1 MPFGQE
7 VGGIN
12 AGVMDMVLRPDNF
25 TEQAQEVL
33 RESQEIVRRYRHQ
46 QWDAE
51 HILMA
56 LLEQKDGI
64 APELLQELGAPS
76 DAIRANLHSV
86 MDGVPRSAQQA
97 TQIFMTPRAEAAL
110 SRAKAEADRLGDDF
124 ISAEHLLVS
133 LTQEQQGPLAQI
145 LKQYGVDTERVYKA
159 LHTVRGSHRV
169 TDQRAE
175 SRYRSLDR
183 FSIDLTELAST
194 GQLDPVI
201 GREAEVARVMQTL
214 IRRTKNNPVLIGGA
228 GVGKTAIAEGLAQCI
243 VSGNAPEELRDR
255 RVLALDMGALV
266 AGSKFRGEFE
276 ERLKAVMDE
285 IREAE
290 GEIILFI
297 DELHTVVGAGAGEG
311 SIDASNM
318 MKPALSRGELQ
329 TVGATTEDEYRRY
342 IERDAAL
349 ERRFQPVLVE
359 EPDPEIAIEMLKG
372 LRPRYEAHHKV
383 KVEDDAIEAAVRL
396 SQRYISDRLLP
407 DKAVDLIDE
416 AASKLRIESQSKP
429 SDLVE
434 LEARIQRLEH
444 EELAASQRADYEEA
458 ATHKSERL
466 RLQDEYET
474 RTSEMG
480 TNHPHSNSLPSRE
493 RGNVDEM
500 VVTAEQVGTLIATW
514 TGIPVDR
521 LLETE
526 AEKLLHMEERIHHRV
541 IGQHSAITAVSD
553 AIRRARAGLKDPKR
567 PIGSFIFL
575 GPTGVGKTELA
586 RALAEFLFD
595 DEQNMVRVDMSE
607 YMEKHTVS
615 RLVGAPPGYIGFD
628 QGGQLTE
635 AVRRRPFRVILF
647 DEIEKAHPDV
657 FNILLQILEDGR
669 LTDGQGHAVDFRNT
683 LVIMTSNLG
692 TGVETREAVG
702 FLRDASGDGD
712 SAKRR
717 SAVDEAL
724 KRVFRPEFLNRIDE
738 TIVFDPL
745 TEEETRQ
752 IVDIIIAEVS
762 ERLAEHG
769 VTIDLSDEA
778 RDWLASE
785 GFDRTYGAR
794 PLRRVVQRSIE
805 NPLSRLIL
813 GGEFVS
819 GDHILAD
826 IDDDGG
832 LSFEKIEE
840 GEPELA
846 GVS

>member
-1 MPFGQE
+1 MLLAQGVNTE
-7 VGGIN
+7 
-12 AGVMDMVLRPDNF
+12 VMDMVLRPDNF

-33 RESQEIVRRYRHQ
+33 RESQEVVRRYRHQ

-51 HILMA
+51 HILTA

-64 APELLQELGAPS
+64 AQELLAELEAPT
-76 DAIRANLHSV
+76 DAIRANLHRV
-86 MDGVPRSAQQA
+86 MDGVPRSVQPA
-97 TQIFMTPRAEAAL
+97 TQIFMTPRAEATL

-133 LTQEQQGPLAQI
+133 LTQEQQGPVAQI
-145 LKQYGVDTERVYKA
+145 LEQYGVDTERVYKA
-159 LHTVRGSHRV
+159 LHKVRGGHRV

-194 GQLDPVI
+194 GKLDPVI

-243 VSGNAPEELRDR
+243 VSGNAPVELRDR

-266 AGSKFRGEFE
+266 AGAKFRGEFE

-318 MKPALSRGELQ
+318 MKPALSRGEMQ

-359 EPDPEIAIEMLKG
+359 EPDPEVAIEMLKG

-416 AASKLRIESQSKP
+416 AASKLRIDSQSKP
-429 SDLVE
+429 SDIVE
-434 LEARIQRLEH
+434 LEAQIQRLEH

-458 ATHKSERL
+458 AVHKSERL
-466 RLQDEYET
+466 RLQEEHQG
-474 RTSEMG
+474 RTTDMPDG
-480 TNHPHSNSLPSRE
+480 DHK
-493 RGNVDEM
+493 M
-500 VVTAEQVGTLIATW
+500 VVTAEMVGTLIATW

-526 AEKLLHMEERIHHRV
+526 AEKLLHMEQRIHHRV
-541 IGQHSAITAVSD
+541 IGQDAAITAASD

-669 LTDGQGHAVDFRNT
+669 LTDGQGHTVDFRNT

-692 TGVETREAVG
+692 TGVEIRESVG
-702 FLRDASGDGD
+702 FLRDASGEDD

-717 SAVDEAL
+717 AAVDEAL
-724 KRVFRPEFLNRIDE
+724 KRVFKPEFLNRIDE

-745 TEEETRQ
+745 SEEETRQ
-752 IVDIIIAEVS
+752 IVDIIFAEVS
-762 ERLAEHG
+762 GRLAEHG

-778 RDWLASE
+778 RDWLARE

-819 GDHILAD
+819 GDHIRAD
-826 IDDDGG
+826 VADDGG
-832 LSFEKIEE
+832 LSFEKVEQR
-840 GEPELA
+840 EPMLA
-846 GVS
+846 GV

>member
-1 MPFGQE
+1 
-7 VGGIN
+7 
-12 AGVMDMVLRPDNF
+12 MVLRSDNF

-33 RESQEIVRRYRHQ
+33 RESQEIVRRYRHP

-56 LLEQKDGI
+56 LLEQKEGVSMSVL
-64 APELLQELGAPS
+64 AELGAPT
-76 DAIRANLHSV
+76 DAIRASLHSV

-97 TQIFMTPRAEAAL
+97 TQIFMTPRGEAVL
-110 SRAKAEADRLGDDF
+110 NRAKAEADRLGDDF
-124 ISAEHLLVS
+124 ISAEHLLVA
-133 LTQEQQGPLAQI
+133 LTHEQQGPVAHI

-159 LHTVRGSHRV
+159 LQKVRGSHRV

-183 FSIDLTELAST
+183 FSIDLTHLAAE
-194 GQLDPVI
+194 GRLDPVI
-201 GREAEVARVMQTL
+201 GREAEVSRVMQTL

-228 GVGKTAIAEGLAQCI
+228 GVGKTAIAEGLAHCI
-243 VSGNAPEELRDR
+243 VSGNAPEELRGR

-359 EPDPEIAIEMLKG
+359 EPGPEVAIEMLKG
-372 LRPRYEAHHKV
+372 LRPRYEGHHKV

-416 AASKLRIESQSKP
+416 AASKLRIDSQSKP

-458 ATHKSERL
+458 AMHKSERL
-466 RLQDEYET
+466 RLQDVYQA
-474 RTSEMG
+474 RTADI
-480 TNHPHSNSLPSRE
+480 TDDDH
-493 RGNVDEM
+493 EM
-500 VVTAEQVGTLIATW
+500 VVTAEQVGMLIATW

-526 AEKLLHMEERIHHRV
+526 AEKLLHMEERIHQRV
-541 IGQHSAITAVSD
+541 IGQGSAITAVSD

-586 RALAEFLFD
+586 RALSEFLFD

-615 RLVGAPPGYIGFD
+615 RLVGAPPGYVGFD

-669 LTDGQGHAVDFRNT
+669 LTDGQGRTVDFRNT

-702 FLRDASGDGD
+702 FLRDPSRRDD

-717 SAVDEAL
+717 AAIDEAL

-752 IVDIIIAEVS
+752 IVDIIVAEVS
-762 ERLAEHG
+762 GRLAEHG
-769 VTIDLSDEA
+769 VTIDLTDNA
-778 RDWLASE
+778 RDWLAHE
-785 GFDRTYGAR
+785 GFDRLYGAR
-794 PLRRVVQRSIE
+794 ALRRVVQRSIE

-819 GDHILAD
+819 GDRIVAD
-826 IDDDGG
+826 VGDWGT
-832 LSFEKIEE
+832 LSFAKV
-840 GEPELA
+840 GEVAEPVLA
-846 GVS
+846 AV

>member
-1 MPFGQE
+1 
-7 VGGIN
+7 
-12 AGVMDMVLRPDNF
+12 MDMVLRSDNF

-56 LLEQKDGI
+56 LLEQEDGI
-64 APELLQELGAPS
+64 ALEVLSELGAPT
-76 DAIRANLHSV
+76 DAIRASLHSV
-86 MDGVPRSAQQA
+86 MDGVPRSVQPSN
-97 TQIFMTPRAEAAL
+97 QIFMTPRAEAAL

-133 LTQEQQGPLAQI
+133 LTQEQQGPLAAI

-159 LHTVRGSHRV
+159 LHKVRGSHRV

-175 SRYRSLDR
+175 SRYRSLER

-194 GQLDPVI
+194 GRLDPVI

-243 VSGNAPEELRDR
+243 VSGNAPDELKDR

-266 AGSKFRGEFE
+266 AGAKFRGEFE

-329 TVGATTEDEYRRY
+329 AVGATTEDEYRRY

-359 EPDPEIAIEMLKG
+359 EPDPEVAIEMLRG

-434 LEARIQRLEH
+434 MEAQIQRLEH

-458 ATHKSERL
+458 AVHKSERL
-466 RLQDEYET
+466 RLLDEYKM
-474 RTSEMG
+474 RTADRG
-480 TNHPHSNSLPSRE
+480 PGHPHPNPLPSGE
-493 RGNVDEM
+493 RGNGEEM
-500 VVTAEQVGTLIATW
+500 VVTAEQVGALIATW

-526 AEKLLHMEERIHHRV
+526 AEKLLHMEERIHQRV
-541 IGQHSAITAVSD
+541 IGQDDAITAVSD

-669 LTDGQGHAVDFRNT
+669 LTDGQGHTVDFRNT

-702 FLRDASGDGD
+702 FLRDASREDD

-717 SAVDEAL
+717 TAVDEAL

-745 TEEETRQ
+745 SEEETRQ
-752 IVDIIIAEVS
+752 IVDIIFSEVS
-762 ERLAEHG
+762 GRLADHG
-769 VTIDLSDEA
+769 VSIDLTDAA

-785 GFDRTYGAR
+785 GFDRLYGAR
-794 PLRRVVQRSIE
+794 PLRRVVQRSVE

-826 IDDDGG
+826 VDGDGG
-832 LSFEKIEE
+832 LSFEKVEE
-840 GEPELA
+840 RVLVA
-846 GVS
+846 AS

>member
-1 MPFGQE
+1 M
-7 VGGIN
+7 
-12 AGVMDMVLRPDNF
+12 
-25 TEQAQEVL
+25 L
-33 RESQEIVRRYRHQ
+33 RESQEIVRRYRHP

-51 HILMA
+51 HILIA
-56 LLEQKDGI
+56 LLEQKEGVTLD
-64 APELLQELGAPS
+64 LLAELGAPT
-76 DAIRANLHSV
+76 DAIRASLHSV
-86 MDGVPRSAQQA
+86 MDGVPRSAQTV
-97 TQIFMTPRAEAAL
+97 TQIFMTPRAEATL

-124 ISAEHLLVS
+124 ISAEHLLVA
-133 LTQEQQGPLAQI
+133 LTHEEKGPVSAI

-159 LHTVRGSHRV
+159 LHKVRGSHRV

-183 FSIDLTELAST
+183 FSIDLTQLASD
-194 GQLDPVI
+194 GRLDPVI

-255 RVLALDMGALV
+255 RVLALDIGALV

-311 SIDASNM
+311 SLDASNM

-329 TVGATTEDEYRRY
+329 AVGATTEDEYRRY

-372 LRPRYEAHHKV
+372 LRPKYEAHHKV
-383 KVEDDAIEAAVRL
+383 KVEDEAIEAAVRL

-416 AASKLRIESQSKP
+416 AASKLRIDSQSKP
-429 SDLVE
+429 SDIVE

-444 EELAASQRADYEEA
+444 EELSASQRADYEQA
-458 ATHKSERL
+458 ALHKSEKL
-466 RLQDEYET
+466 RLQEEYQA
-474 RTSEMG
+474 RTADV
-480 TNHPHSNSLPSRE
+480 TDPDH
-493 RGNVDEM
+493 EM
-500 VVTAEQVGTLIATW
+500 VVTAEQVGALIATW

-541 IGQHSAITAVSD
+541 IGQDSAITAVSD

-567 PIGSFIFL
+567 LIGSFIFL

-615 RLVGAPPGYIGFD
+615 RLVGAPPGYVGFD

-669 LTDGQGHAVDFRNT
+669 LTDGQGHTVDFRNT

-702 FLRDASGDGD
+702 FLRDPGRDDD
-712 SAKRR
+712 SARR
-717 SAVDEAL
+717 RTVIDEAL

-752 IVDIIIAEVS
+752 IVDIIVAEVS
-762 ERLAEHG
+762 ARLAEHG
-769 VTIDLSDEA
+769 VSIDLTDAA
-778 RDWLASE
+778 RDWLARE
-785 GFDRTYGAR
+785 GFDRVYGAR

-813 GGEFVS
+813 GGELVV
-819 GDHILAD
+819 GDHIIAD
-826 IDDDGG
+826 IGDGEA
-832 LSFEKIEE
+832 LSFNKVEASQ
-840 GEPELA
+840 PVA
-846 GVS
+846 VAV

>member
-1 MPFGQE
+1 MLLAQGVNTE
-7 VGGIN
+7 V
-12 AGVMDMVLRPDNF
+12 VDMVLRPDNF

-33 RESQEIVRRYRHQ
+33 RESQEVVRRYRHQ

-64 APELLQELGAPS
+64 AQELLAELEAPT

-86 MDGVPRSAQQA
+86 MDGVPRSVQTA
-97 TQIFMTPRAEAAL
+97 TQIFMTPRAEATL

-133 LTQEQQGPLAQI
+133 LTQEQQGPVAQI

-159 LHTVRGSHRV
+159 LHKVRGSHRV

-201 GREAEVARVMQTL
+201 GREAEVSRVMQTL
-214 IRRTKNNPVLIGGA
+214 IRRTKNNPVLIGEA

-266 AGSKFRGEFE
+266 AGAKFRGEFE

-359 EPDPEIAIEMLKG
+359 EPDPEVAIEMLKG

-416 AASKLRIESQSKP
+416 AASKLRIDSQSKP
-429 SDLVE
+429 SDIVE
-434 LEARIQRLEH
+434 LEAQIQRLEH

-458 ATHKSERL
+458 AVHKSERL
-466 RLQDEYET
+466 RLQEELGMVN
-474 RTSEMG
+474 SEFG
-480 TNHPHSNSLPSRE
+480 IGNSESA
-493 RGNVDEM
+493 M
-500 VVTAEQVGTLIATW
+500 VVTAEMVGTLIATW

-541 IGQHSAITAVSD
+541 IGQDAAITAVSD

-607 YMEKHTVS
+607 HMEKHTVS

-669 LTDGQGHAVDFRNT
+669 LTDGQGHTVDFRNT

-692 TGVETREAVG
+692 TGVEIREAVG
-702 FLRDASGDGD
+702 FLRDANGEAD

-717 SAVDEAL
+717 AAVDEAL

-745 TEEETRQ
+745 SEGETRQ
-752 IVDIIIAEVS
+752 IVDIIFAEVS
-762 ERLAEHG
+762 GRLAEHG
-769 VTIDLSDEA
+769 VTIDLSEEA
-778 RDWLASE
+778 RDWLARE
-785 GFDRTYGAR
+785 GFDRAYGAR

-819 GDHILAD
+819 GDHIRAD
-826 IDDDGG
+826 VDDDGG
-832 LSFEKIEE
+832 LSFEKVEE
-840 GEPELA
+840 RERVLVE
-846 GVS
+846 V

>member
-1 MPFGQE
+1 
-7 VGGIN
+7 
-12 AGVMDMVLRPDNF
+12 MVLRSDNF

-56 LLEQKDGI
+56 LLEQRDGI
-64 APELLQELGAPS
+64 ALELLAELEAPT
-76 DAIRANLHSV
+76 DAIRASLHSV
-86 MDGVPRSAQQA
+86 MDGVPRSVQQA

-133 LTQEQQGPLAQI
+133 LTQEQQGPMAQI

-255 RVLALDMGALV
+255 RVLALDIGALV
-266 AGSKFRGEFE
+266 AGAKFRGEFE

-329 TVGATTEDEYRRY
+329 AVGATTEDEYRRY

-359 EPDPEIAIEMLKG
+359 EPDPEVAIEMLKG

-429 SDLVE
+429 TEVVE

-444 EELAASQRADYEEA
+444 EELAASQRSDYEEA
-458 ATHKSERL
+458 AIHKSERL
-466 RLQDEYET
+466 RLQEELGMVNGEFGIGN
-474 RTSEMG
+474 SE
-480 TNHPHSNSLPSRE
+480 S
-493 RGNVDEM
+493 EM
-500 VVTAEQVGTLIATW
+500 VVTAEQVGALIATW

-526 AEKLLHMEERIHHRV
+526 AEKLLHMEERIHQRV
-541 IGQHSAITAVSD
+541 IGQDAAITAVSD

-615 RLVGAPPGYIGFD
+615 RLVGAPPGYVGFD

-669 LTDGQGHAVDFRNT
+669 LTDGQGHTVDFRNT

-692 TGVETREAVG
+692 TGVELREAVG
-702 FLRDASGDGD
+702 FLRDASAEAD
-712 SAKRR
+712 SARR
-717 SAVDEAL
+717 RATVDEAL

-745 TEEETRQ
+745 SEEETRQ
-752 IVDIIIAEVS
+752 IVDIIVAEVAD
-762 ERLAEHG
+762 RLADHG
-769 VTIDLSDEA
+769 VSIDLTDEA
-778 RDWLASE
+778 RDWLARE
-785 GFDRTYGAR
+785 GFDRVYGAR

-819 GDHILAD
+819 GDHIVAD
-826 IDDDGG
+826 LDDEGE
-832 LSFEKIEE
+832 LSFEKVEE
-840 GEPELA
+840 REPTLV
-846 GVS
+846 GV

>member
-1 MPFGQE
+1 
-7 VGGIN
+7 
-12 AGVMDMVLRPDNF
+12 MVLRPDNF

-33 RESQEIVRRYRHQ
+33 RESQEIVRRYRHP

-51 HILMA
+51 HILTA
-56 LLEQKDGI
+56 LLEQKEGVTLD
-64 APELLQELGAPS
+64 LLAELGAPT
-76 DAIRANLHSV
+76 DAIRASLHSV
-86 MDGVPRSAQQA
+86 MDGVPRSAQA
-97 TQIFMTPRAEAAL
+97 VTQIFMTPRAEAAL
-110 SRAKAEADRLGDDF
+110 SRAKAEANRLGDDF
-124 ISAEHLLVS
+124 ISAEHLLVA
-133 LTQEQQGPLAQI
+133 LTHEQKGPVSAI

-159 LHTVRGSHRV
+159 LHKVRGSHRV

-183 FSIDLTELAST
+183 FSIDLTQLASD
-194 GQLDPVI
+194 GRLDPVI

-255 RVLALDMGALV
+255 RVLALDIGALV

-285 IREAE
+285 IREAK

-311 SIDASNM
+311 SLDASNM

-329 TVGATTEDEYRRY
+329 AVGATTEDEYRRY

-383 KVEDDAIEAAVRL
+383 KVEDEAIEAAVRL

-416 AASKLRIESQSKP
+416 AAAKLRIDSQSKP
-429 SDLVE
+429 SDIVE

-444 EELAASQRADYEEA
+444 EELAASQRADYEQA
-458 ATHKSERL
+458 AFHKSEKL
-466 RLQDEYET
+466 RLQEEYQARDADIT
-474 RTSEMG
+474 DQD
-480 TNHPHSNSLPSRE
+480 H
-493 RGNVDEM
+493 EM

-541 IGQHSAITAVSD
+541 IGQDSAITAVSD

-586 RALAEFLFD
+586 RALSEFLFD

-615 RLVGAPPGYIGFD
+615 RLIGAPPGYVGFD

-669 LTDGQGHAVDFRNT
+669 LTDGQGHTVDFRNT

-692 TGVETREAVG
+692 TGAETREAVG
-702 FLRDASGDGD
+702 FLRDPGREDD
-712 SAKRR
+712 SARR
-717 SAVDEAL
+717 RATIDEAL

-738 TIVFDPL
+738 TIVFDQL

-752 IVDIIIAEVS
+752 IVDIIVAEVS
-762 ERLAEHG
+762 ARLAEHG
-769 VTIDLSDEA
+769 VAIDLTDAA

-785 GFDRTYGAR
+785 GFDRLYGAR

-813 GGEFVS
+813 GGEFVV
-819 GDHILAD
+819 GDHIIAD
-826 IDDDGG
+826 IADVGG
-832 LSFEKIEE
+832 LSFEKVDVAEQV
-840 GEPELA
+840 LA
-846 GVS
+846 AV